1 METTRK
7 LFVRFLMFI
16 LSVEI
21 CLAQHWS
28 YGLQPGGKR
37 DAENLVESFQE
48 IASEM
53 EKIGE
58 LQHFECTGPRQR
70 SMLGGLKGAL
80 LPYPPPVE
88 VTSKLEQSQTGR
100 TTSQQEEKLE
110 LCSQL
115 VKANCKEVV
124 RQVGAGEQ
132 PV

>member
-1 METTRK
+1 MEKTRK
-7 LFVRFLMFI
+7 LFVRFLIFI

-58 LQHFECTGPRQR
+58 LQHFECTGPHQR
-70 SMLGGLKGAL
+70 SVLGGLKGAL
-80 LPYPPPVE
+80 ASLIE
-88 VTSKLEQSQTGR
+88 GDAGR
-100 TTSQQEEKLE
+100 K
-110 LCSQL
+110 
-115 VKANCKEVV
+115 KI
-124 RQVGAGEQ
+124 
-132 PV
+132 

>member
-1 METTRK
+1 MEKTRK

-58 LQHFECTGPRQR
+58 LQHFECTGPHQH
-70 SMLGGLKGAL
+70 SMLGGLKGVLASL
-80 LPYPPPVE
+80 IE
-88 VTSKLEQSQTGR
+88 GDAGR
-100 TTSQQEEKLE
+100 K
-110 LCSQL
+110 
-115 VKANCKEVV
+115 KI
-124 RQVGAGEQ
+124 
-132 PV
+132 